1 MQIGYIDDAGELGA
15 MPVTPRP
22 NDQPVFA
29 LGMLIVEQVRLG
41 AIVPEYL
48 QLKRNYFPGL
58 IPPGSEFLDAVKAEI
73 KGADLR
79 RDVANGAR
87 NKSRH
92 ARRFLGEV
100 FSLCERAKLRLVCK
114 VTIKAPGGAVNQ
126 QAVYTSSC
134 QSLMQ
139 TFDHHLTISS
149 TEGFVI
155 ADSRNH
161 GLNVPV
167 AHSIFTQ
174 MFSSKA
180 AHYPRI
186 MELPTF
192 GHSEN
197 HVGVQICDL
206 LLSAIVVPVAAHTY
220 CTGVISNVH
229 VKPGYAGLKAE
240 FATRLKEMQHRY
252 QDGEGKWRGGI
263 TVNDGIG
270 KRSSSMM
277 FR

>member
-15 MPVTPRP
+15 MPATPRP
-22 NDQPVFA
+22 NEQPVFA
-29 LGMLIVEQVRLG
+29 LGMLIVEQVRLA

-58 IPPGSEFLDAVKAEI
+58 IPPASEFLDAVKAEI

-79 RDVANGAR
+79 RDVASGAR

-100 FSLCERAKLRLVCK
+100 LSLCERAKLRLACK
-114 VTIKAPGGAVNQ
+114 VTIKAPGGVVNQ

-167 AHSIFTQ
+167 AHSSTPKQTPSRLRPKNHAQPVKSRDANPSWYTATIPLSQTSLYATSLHSICALAP
-174 MFSSKA
+174 SSFK
-180 AHYPRI
+180 
-186 MELPTF
+186 F
-192 GHSEN
+192 GS
-197 HVGVQICDL
+197 L
-206 LLSAIVVPVAAHTY
+206 
-220 CTGVISNVH
+220 
-229 VKPGYAGLKAE
+229 
-240 FATRLKEMQHRY
+240 
-252 QDGEGKWRGGI
+252 
-263 TVNDGIG
+263 
-270 KRSSSMM
+270 
-277 FR
+277 